1 MTGLLDFLLPLSLL
15 LPGFPNDKP
24 GQIVWVNC
32 AFKLDQVYINSWE
45 WQAVFISP
53 DISLGLYELI
63 MIKIWDLP
71 GL

>member
-32 AFKLDQVYINSWE
+32 AFKLDQVYINS
-45 WQAVFISP
+45 
-53 DISLGLYELI
+53 
-63 MIKIWDLP
+63 
-71 GL
+71 